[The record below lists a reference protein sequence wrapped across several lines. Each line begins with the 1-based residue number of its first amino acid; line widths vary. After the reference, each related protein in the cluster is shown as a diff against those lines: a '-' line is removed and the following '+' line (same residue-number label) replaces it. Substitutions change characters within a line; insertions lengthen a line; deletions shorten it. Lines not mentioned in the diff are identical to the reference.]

1 MVIFEKRVAGMSE
14 QILARFLTRARRAAG
29 LRHPVNVLVTS
40 SAKLRSLNLRF
51 RDEDHPTD
59 VLSFPATPTMDG
71 SYAGDIAI
79 SAEIAIQNA
88 RELGHTPAEE
98 IKILALHGILHLRG
112 YNHERDNGEMAR
124 RELKLRREL
133 RLPVG
138 LIERASRPRSRRRA

>member
-14 QILARFLTRARRAAG
+14 QSLSRFLARARRAAG
-29 LRHPVNVLVTS
+29 LRRPANVLVTS
-40 SAKLRSLNLRF
+40 NAKLRLLNLQF
-51 RDEDHPTD
+51 RNKDHPTD
-59 VLSFPATPTMDG
+59 VLSFPAPPTMNG
-71 SYAGDIAI
+71 SHAGDIAI
-79 SAEIAIQNA
+79 SAEIAMRNA

-112 YNHERDNGEMAR
+112 YDHERDNGEMAR

-133 RLPVG
+133 GLPTG